1 MIEVSIPASY
11 RRCQCCGGKAFRE
24 YTFRLSNQGTQIAL
38 CHSCIN
44 ILNALTNYPPLD
56 RREDDGQ

>member
-1 MIEVSIPASY
+1 MIEVSIPSSN
-11 RRCQCCGGKAFRE
+11 RRCNRCGDKAFRE

-56 RREDDGQ
+56 RREHDDQ